1 MTQSTQNRRKNII
14 NSAALQLI
22 SLYGLPGLTV
32 RNISALTGLSTNVIY
47 SSIGGR
53 DQIIIGILDH
63 FKSRIEQTFSK
74 VLLTQNGTM
83 DKIESILKN
92 HYRTLTDV
100 PAFITIIFSEELYE
114 KCDELRNKMD
124 ELIALNN
131 RVLSSLIKEGQK
143 NGEIRSDL
151 DSQYLTAIS
160 LSSFRKIM
168 KQLS

>member
-1 MTQSTQNRRKNII
+1 MSLSTQDRRKSII
-14 NSAALQLI
+14 NSAALQLT
-22 SLYGLPGLTV
+22 SVYGLPGLTV
-32 RNISALTGLSTNVIY
+32 RNISALTGLSASVIY
-47 SSIGGR
+47 SCIGGR

-74 VLLTQNGTM
+74 VLSTQNGTM

-92 HYRTLTDV
+92 HYRTLSDV
-100 PAFITIIFSEELYE
+100 PSFLSIIFSEELYE
-114 KCDELRNKMD
+114 KSDKLRTKMD

-151 DSQYLTAIS
+151 DSQYLSAIT